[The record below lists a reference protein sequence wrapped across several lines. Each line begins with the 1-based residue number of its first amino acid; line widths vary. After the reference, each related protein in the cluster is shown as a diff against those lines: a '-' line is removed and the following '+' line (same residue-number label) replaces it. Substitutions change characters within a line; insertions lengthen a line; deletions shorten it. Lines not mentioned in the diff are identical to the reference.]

1 MTKSWGKWQTINY
14 CFKYADSKTC
24 IHLRLFAR
32 ASLPKFYTHVTILA
46 IKNIM
51 YVDTN
56 QSLLQHILGELNN
69 MTPYMIGPRPPLTGN

>member
-1 MTKSWGKWQTINY
+1 
-14 CFKYADSKTC
+14 
-24 IHLRLFAR
+24 
-32 ASLPKFYTHVTILA
+32 
-46 IKNIM
+46 M